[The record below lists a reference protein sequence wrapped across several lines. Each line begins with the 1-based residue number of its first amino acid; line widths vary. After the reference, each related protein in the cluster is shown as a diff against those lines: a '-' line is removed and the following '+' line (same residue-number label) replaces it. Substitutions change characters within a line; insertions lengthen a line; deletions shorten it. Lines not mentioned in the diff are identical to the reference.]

1 MTRSTIKK
9 LVEPLKE
16 PEREMHRLR
25 KAVRR
30 QQQNESLAIA
40 WRNLFDGEAS
50 SSISYELKITAPT
63 KILREFSSPNSSGFQ
78 NPIVY
83 PVEQIGKV
91 LDSQDVWL
99 IQGRAKQWL
108 DRIPPG
114 QISTWEQLVSK
125 FLDNIFPPGHTSTFK
140 DKIIR
145 LLQGNEE
152 PFKDVWIRFQDLIRQ
167 ASHHGDDAWEEPP
180 PIMNI
185 SSISKIIKP
194 TFKGRLRA
202 VHEKLSYLTTPT
214 GGKILRNPYLIATFL
229 GAHMKLMN
237 VTLKNH
243 TNRCACLEETSLK
256 IPSFM
261 ILSNNDSPP
270 RGNTMKRIDGE
281 EGPIRGWRRNV
292 TRDPSTNISCCRS
305 RITTRDLPYPNQLNP
320 TLIMNNETTDEG
332 EVPSEKENPNTLNYD
347 HPQSSTLYH
356 PSKSFSFPYPS
367 RLKKKKKDDEDE
379 KFLSIS
385 RHIHINLPFLE
396 ALLHMPKEAK
406 VLNDLL
412 SHNAKLENSASSV
425 KLSEECSIAIQKN
438 LPQKEGDPRSF
449 TLPCLIGPLSV
460 KNALEMD
467 DPNITIE
474 EYTKL
479 EEEKSR
485 RRGKVYNWETAT
497 SGKIWC
503 DEDVHDLRS
512 VETEFPDIFYNDA
525 ISFDE
530 SDDDDYTVIYDKN
543 PFSYKIISID
553 DLKTDSKNDNDKVNM
568 PSFPSSEPTVSY
580 FDDFDYFKDFE
591 KEFPVISYN
600 DALTSKLDFSERTE
614 PSKDD
619 VGGVFSG
626 I

>member
-1 MTRSTIKK
+1 MTCNTIKK
-9 LVEPLKE
+9 LVEPL
-16 PEREMHRLR
+16 R
-25 KAVRR
+25 KAIRH

-40 WRNLFDGEAS
+40 CRNLFDGETS

-63 KILREFSSPNSSGFQ
+63 KSLREFSSPNSSSFQ
-78 NPIVY
+78 SPILY
-83 PVEQIGKV
+83 PMEQIGKV
-91 LDSQDVWL
+91 
-99 IQGRAKQWL
+99 GR
-108 DRIPPG
+108 
-114 QISTWEQLVSK
+114 SS
-125 FLDNIFPPGHTSTFK
+125 GHTSTFK

-214 GGKILRNPYLIATFL
+214 RGKILRNPYLIATFL

-281 EGPIRGWRRNV
+281 EGPIR
-292 TRDPSTNISCCRS
+292 S

-367 RLKKKKKDDEDE
+367 QLKKKKKDID
-379 KFLSIS
+379 KIL
-385 RHIHINLPFLE
+385 INL
-396 ALLHMPKEAK
+396 
-406 VLNDLL
+406 
-412 SHNAKLENSASSV
+412 
-425 KLSEECSIAIQKN
+425 
-438 LPQKEGDPRSF
+438 
-449 TLPCLIGPLSV
+449 
-460 KNALEMD
+460 
-467 DPNITIE
+467 
-474 EYTKL
+474 
-479 EEEKSR
+479 
-485 RRGKVYNWETAT
+485 
-497 SGKIWC
+497 
-503 DEDVHDLRS
+503 
-512 VETEFPDIFYNDA
+512 
-525 ISFDE
+525 
-530 SDDDDYTVIYDKN
+530 
-543 PFSYKIISID
+543 
-553 DLKTDSKNDNDKVNM
+553 
-568 PSFPSSEPTVSY
+568 
-580 FDDFDYFKDFE
+580 
-591 KEFPVISYN
+591 
-600 DALTSKLDFSERTE
+600 
-614 PSKDD
+614 
-619 VGGVFSG
+619 
-626 I
+626 